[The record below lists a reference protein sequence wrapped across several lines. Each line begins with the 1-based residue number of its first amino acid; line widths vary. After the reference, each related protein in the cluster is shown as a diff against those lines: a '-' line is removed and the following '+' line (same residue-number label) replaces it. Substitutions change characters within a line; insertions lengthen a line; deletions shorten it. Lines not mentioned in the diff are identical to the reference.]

1 LPFLASFSCLW
12 CGTAH
17 TVRSPDDLEGWAQ
30 LCPDCV
36 GKAGDNGFLRF
47 RLRQAL
53 TERSAVARTGVAAEA
68 DQTAQAAEAGQRA
81 EADDVIVAR
90 PGDTVV
96 TAAQPPAGGPDVST
110 TDADRSMIDYYEAR
124 APEYDDWY
132 LRRGRYARGAIHD
145 AAWNAEL
152 DAAGRWLDGLPWRG
166 EIVELAAGTGWW
178 SPLLASRG
186 ELSLYDASPAALER
200 ARERLVAHNLRA
212 HLHVRDAWAEP
223 DRAVDGLFLG
233 FWLSHV
239 PRERLGEFLALARRW
254 LKPDGR
260 LAFIDSL
267 SDPASSAAD
276 HPEPAKDLSLRR
288 LADGREFTIVKIYYT
303 PDELTAAL
311 ARAGFEDVEVTTTG
325 RFFLMASAR
334 AA

>member
-1 LPFLASFSCLW
+1 MPFRASFSCLW
-12 CGTAH
+12 CGSAH

-53 TERSAVARTGVAAEA
+53 SERSAVARTAAAGEATGLDSTGEAAAVAVG
-68 DQTAQAAEAGQRA
+68 TATGTETSTAA
-81 EADDVIVAR
+81 AR
-90 PGDTVV
+90 PN
-96 TAAQPPAGGPDVST
+96 AST
-110 TDADRSMIDYYEAR
+110 STDPERSMIDYYEAR

-152 DAAGRWLDGLPWRG
+152 DSAGRWLDGLPWQG

-186 ELSLYDASPAALER
+186 ELSLYDASPAALDR

-223 DRAVDGLFLG
+223 DRAVDALFLG

-239 PRERLGEFLALARRW
+239 PRERLAEFLALARRW
-254 LKPDGR
+254 LKPGGR
-260 LAFIDSL
+260 FAAIDSL
-267 SDPASSAAD
+267 ADSASGAAD
-276 HPEPAKDLSLRR
+276 HAEPVDDLATRR
-288 LADGREFTIVKIYYT
+288 LADGREFTIVKVYYA
-303 PDELTAAL
+303 PHELIAAL
-311 ARAGFEDVEVTTTG
+311 GRAGFEDVEATTTG
-325 RFFLMASAR
+325 RFFLTVSAR

>member
-1 LPFLASFSCLW
+1 LPFRASFSCLW
-12 CGTAH
+12 CGNAH
-17 TVRSPDDLEGWAQ
+17 TVRAPDDLEGWAQ

-53 TERSAVARTGVAAEA
+53 TERSAAARTAATGRTAEVAEAAEVAVAAEGSEVGTTT
-68 DQTAQAAEAGQRA
+68 TAT
-81 EADDVIVAR
+81 
-90 PGDTVV
+90 P
-96 TAAQPPAGGPDVST
+96 PPAAPPDAST
-110 TDADRSMIDYYEAR
+110 DSDAERSMIDYYEAR

-152 DAAGRWLDGLPWRG
+152 DSAGRWLDGLPWNG

-186 ELSLYDASPAALER
+186 ELSLYDASLAALDR
-200 ARERLVAHNLRA
+200 ARERLVAHSLRA

-223 DRAVDGLFLG
+223 DRSVDGLFFG

-239 PRERLGEFLALARRW
+239 PRERLGDFLALARRW

-260 LAFIDSL
+260 FAAIDSL
-267 SDPASSAAD
+267 PDAASGAAD
-276 HPEPAKDLSLRR
+276 HPEPLDDLATRR
-288 LADGREFTIVKIYYT
+288 LADGREFTIVKVYYS
-303 PDELTAAL
+303 PDELAVAL
-311 ARAGFEDVEVTTTG
+311 RHAGFADVEVTTTG
-325 RFFLMASAR
+325 RFFLTVSAR

>member
-1 LPFLASFSCLW
+1 LPFRASFSCLW
-12 CGTAH
+12 CGNAH

-53 TERSAVARTGVAAEA
+53 TERSAAARTVATGEAAEA
-68 DQTAQAAEAGQRA
+68 ARSDTGNVAVGAATATE
-81 EADDVIVAR
+81 
-90 PGDTVV
+90 
-96 TAAQPPAGGPDVST
+96 TAPPAGPPDAAPA
-110 TDADRSMIDYYEAR
+110 TDAERSMIDYYEAR

-132 LRRGRYARGAIHD
+132 LRRGRYVRGAIHD

-152 DAAGRWLDGLPWRG
+152 DSAGRWLDGLPWNG

-186 ELSLYDASPAALER
+186 ELSLYDASPAALDR

-239 PRERLGEFLALARRW
+239 PRERLGDFLALARRW
-254 LKPDGR
+254 LKLDGR
-260 LAFIDSL
+260 FAAIDSL
-267 SDPASSAAD
+267 ADAASGAAD
-276 HPEPAKDLSLRR
+276 HPEPVDDLATRR
-288 LADGREFTIVKIYYT
+288 LADGREFTIVKVYYS

-311 ARAGFEDVEVTTTG
+311 GRAGFEDVEVTTTG
-325 RFFLMASAR
+325 RFFLTVSAR
-334 AA
+334 PA